1 MQKASKIKWA
11 LIVLIDKLNILIHA
25 HILRIITSILF
36 AIYTSCVINV
46 IPKQDATTIVGIHI
60 MLATLVYVLKCVKDL
75 YPLIFNTS
83 VSTKNIFSKLWY
95 NTIQIL
101 SLLVIFSLPTNDI
114 TQLIAYT
121 PLICAVII
129 VLLICQK
136 LIRYI
141 LEDYMYT
148 SIIKDVDIL
157 SIETKNFDEITK
169 ELIHDDKQDLFKV
182 VGIRDVITHT
192 ESNIITKVRDIDISF
207 ILPYQLSWYF
217 FSIQSSKDQYVN
229 ALGTAIEFPLASLK
243 EKEKNTTDSYVTHIK
258 DELNQETKEEIDRIN
273 QKDEKL
279 SIQELM
285 DKRIQEVV
293 HDRPTNTQSNTEI
306 ENEETITN
314 TLKDNVDGDNK
325 LLTDEHES
333 KNTTETNTS
342 KNQSNKSKKKRKRR
356 KKRKK

>member
-75 YPLIFNTS
+75 YPLISNTS

-157 SIETKNFDEITK
+157 SIETQNFDEITK

-182 VGIRDVITHT
+182 VGIRDIITHT

-217 FSIQSSKDQYVN
+217 VSIQSSKDQYVN
-229 ALGTAIEFPLASLK
+229 ALGAAIEFPLASLK
-243 EKEKNTTDSYVTHIK
+243 EKDKNTTDSYVTQIEDK
-258 DELNQETKEEIDRIN
+258 LNQETKEEIDKIN

-279 SIQELM
+279 SIQELV
-285 DKRIQEVV
+285 DKRIKEVV
-293 HDRPTNTQSNTEI
+293 HDRPINTQSDTEI
-306 ENEETITN
+306 EYEETITN
-314 TLKDNVDGDNK
+314 TLKDDLDNE
-325 LLTDEHES
+325 LLTDEVHKPE
-333 KNTTETNTS
+333 NTTETNTS